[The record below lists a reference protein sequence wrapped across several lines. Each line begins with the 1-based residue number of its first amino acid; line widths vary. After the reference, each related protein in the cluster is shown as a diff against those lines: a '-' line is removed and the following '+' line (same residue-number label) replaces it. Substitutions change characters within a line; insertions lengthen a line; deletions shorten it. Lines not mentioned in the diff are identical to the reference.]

1 MTRYWWRNLRK
12 RDHLVDLGG
21 DGRVIL
27 KSMFKKK
34 DGRQGTWTGL
44 IWIRIGADVG
54 AFVYL

>member
-1 MTRYWWRNLRK
+1 MRK